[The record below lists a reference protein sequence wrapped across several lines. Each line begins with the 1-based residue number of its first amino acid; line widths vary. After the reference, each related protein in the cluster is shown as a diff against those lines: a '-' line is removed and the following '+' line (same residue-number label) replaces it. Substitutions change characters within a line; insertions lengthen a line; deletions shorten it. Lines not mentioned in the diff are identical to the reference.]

1 MERRRRDSKRA
12 YAGSAPMMPSGNG
25 CAYLPWGESAMENET
40 VFERPQPLAAL
51 CIDFVAKP
59 EEVHHLKSTLP
70 AAFRGGLGQVAGFV
84 GCLVMISDREA
95 RLVSVTTFWA
105 RAEGTTCRSKRARWV
120 QALLIPYVDHC
131 LRVQTLDAYVGASR
145 SAGGGIVE
153 RESVPRAKARSEKE
167 LSFCVV

>member
-1 MERRRRDSKRA
+1 MGALIFPGGKV
-12 YAGSAPMMPSGNG
+12 
-25 CAYLPWGESAMENET
+25 PWKTET

-70 AAFRGGLGQVAGFV
+70 AAFRRADWGRWQDLWAA
-84 GCLVMISDREA
+84 LVMISDREA

-120 QALLIPYVDHC
+120 QALLIP
-131 LRVQTLDAYVGASR
+131 LRGPLFAGADPRRVCGALR

-153 RESVPRAKARSEKE
+153 RESVSPG
-167 LSFCVV
+167 